1 MTVVTKF
8 LALFWGLG
16 MVVRIELTADELAL
30 IKQATNQNDE
40 TAAVTEAAKKFLRIS
55 QLRQLKSASGKV
67 EFIMTCQELESL
79 ESGELL
85 RIDSKLPRDR
95 TNQLSTAVTTSSAH
109 QAMRQSEKGK
119 DAFDKDSL
127 ESCEKRVPDLI
138 SQEELRG
145 FDLPRRG
152 AAKDVTNVAVIAYRF
167 PELLIEN

>member
-1 MTVVTKF
+1 
-8 LALFWGLG
+8 

-40 TAAVTEAAKKFLRIS
+40 TAAVTEAAKEFLRIS

-67 EFIMTCQELESL
+67 ESILTCEELESL
-79 ESGELL
+79 ELDELS
-85 RIDSKLPRDR
+85 RIDRKLSRDS
-95 TNQLSTAVTTSSAH
+95 TKQLSTVMATPSAH
-109 QAMRQSEKGK
+109 QPMRQSEKGK
-119 DAFDKDSL
+119 EAFDKDSL

-138 SQEELRG
+138 SEVELRD

-152 AAKDVTNVAVIAYRF
+152 APKDVIDVAVTAYRF